1 MKHETRLLTTGHIV
15 DIFDDV
21 FDYSEC
27 NNFNLFCQST
37 GYYCTN
43 SSPLAEHNTNGG
55 MASHLNDIDLEY
67 FGFFK
72 SYNIKPIMDKLGD
85 RQRFKSWITLFKY
98 MPDVYYHIDN
108 DELTSKTLLYYCNI
122 VWEPNYGGETIICK
136 IGRAHV

>member
-1 MKHETRLLTTGHIV
+1 
-15 DIFDDV
+15 
-21 FDYSEC
+21 
-27 NNFNLFCQST
+27 
-37 GYYCTN
+37 
-43 SSPLAEHNTNGG
+43 

-122 VWEPNYGGETIICK
+122 VWEPNYGGETIICNPK
-136 IGRAHV
+136 GEPELAIASRPNRVVLFDSYLPHKPTGLSPLAAGNRFSFVSIFK